1 MAEEKKKVA
10 AKKRKY
16 VQKVKPEETKKKVT
30 TKPKKEKVEKVKIE
44 EPKVEEVKVEEVKV
58 TETPK
63 VEEAEI
69 KEVEVE
75 NNEVKIEEITGTNVS
90 AVEPVYTPKK
100 ESKLKG
106 FFSELFYFILVVG
119 IICGLGYLVYY
130 WYNNVYKKDVKNQN
144 EAAEKLES
152 YYSVSE
158 LEGKDFL
165 YHIVINKKDYYIELL
180 EEKDESDNEV
190 KAIYNSNG
198 EELYKGSFEYSYIAN
213 AENGDTYFITSDH
226 GDSTNLVTLYKFDD
240 KEFKEVNQF
249 VKNGYDYSPI
259 YYEKNGEKTL
269 IGFYAECTGGGRLDS
284 KYIYSIS
291 LDEEVEFSSSS
302 SFDLNDDKELIT
314 TNSKY
319 IVYKND
325 GGTYNVLNM
334 TNGKDIIEDYEDVK
348 LNNVDEDT
356 FIVSKNSKYGII
368 DAKTKKII
376 DYEYDYI
383 YPAYNGYLVE
393 KESKV
398 YLLTGK
404 DNLIETDLTVEELKD
419 KLFEAELKDNDG
431 DRYLEVN
438 TKYQTKY
445 YTVSEEEITNIYDGP
460 TVTKTDSMSYTVK
473 GKEITFYNS
482 KLEEMYKI
490 DLSDYESRIR
500 KIDLI
505 NNKVLVIRNNTV
517 LYYDYNTGKEI
528 DGIEP
533 FSTTLKNI
541 KVSYADNKVTIYDN
555 DKEVLTEKYNIVEE
569 GNLVI
574 NNLDNGF
581 YLNLGNK
588 IVIINKK

>member
-30 TKPKKEKVEKVKIE
+30 KKPKTEKVEKVKIE

-63 VEEAEI
+63 VEEPEI
-69 KEVEVE
+69 QEVE

-130 WYNNVYKKDVKNQN
+130 WYNNVYKKDVKNQT
-144 EAAEKLES
+144 ETTEKLES
-152 YYSVSE
+152 YYAVSE
-158 LEGKDFL
+158 LESKNFL
-165 YHIVINKKDYYIELL
+165 YHIIMNKNDYYIELL
-180 EEKDESDNEV
+180 EENDEPDNEV
-190 KAIYNSNG
+190 KAIYNSKG

-240 KEFKEVNQF
+240 KDFKEVNQF
-249 VKNGYDYSPI
+249 VKNGYDYYPV
-259 YYEKNGEKTL
+259 YYEKNGDKTL
-269 IGFYAECTGGGRLDS
+269 IGFYAECVGGGKLDS
-284 KYIYSIS
+284 KYIYSIAF
-291 LDEEVEFSSSS
+291 DEEIEFSSTS
-302 SFDLNDDKELIT
+302 SFNLNEDKELIT
-314 TNSKY
+314 TSSKY

-325 GGTYNVLNM
+325 AGTYNVLNM
-334 TNGKDIIEDYEDVK
+334 TNGKDILEDYEDIK

-356 FIVSKNSKYGII
+356 FIVSKDSKYGIV
-368 DAKTKKII
+368 DAKTKKVI

-383 YPAYNGYLVE
+383 YPAYNAYLVV
-393 KESKV
+393 KEDKV

-404 DNLIETDLTVEELKD
+404 DSLIETDLTIDEVKD
-419 KLFEAELKDNDG
+419 KSFVAEVKDVDSE
-431 DRYLEVN
+431 RYLEVN
-438 TKYQTKY
+438 TKDETKY
-445 YTVSEEEITNIYDGP
+445 YAISEEKLTNIYDGP
-460 TVTKTDSMSYTVK
+460 VVTKTNGMAYSIK
-473 GKEITFYNS
+473 NKEITFYNS

-490 DLSDYESRIR
+490 NLSDYESRIR

-528 DGIEP
+528 EGIEP

-541 KVSYADNKVTIYDN
+541 KVAYDDNKVTIYDN
-555 DKEVLTEKYNIVEE
+555 DKEVLTEKYNIVDE

-581 YLNLGNK
+581 YLKLGNK